1 MKPPAPAPRVSRLPE
16 RLKAGLRG
24 VLHRLASPLVG
35 SHASGWSQRAKLLI
49 TVLALGTL
57 PLIIA
62 LFVLPVQVERTLTEQ
77 GHAYLRQVAQDL
89 SHLTRNE
96 MQRHLDTARSLAQVD
111 ALVNAVLRRQAG
123 ELDAKGLNSANR
135 QIRGLV
141 RGLSAHYYQ
150 GIFLVGA
157 NGHSFAGVLR
167 DGSIDAYADIDVNDR
182 AYFRRARD
190 TREPVISEPLRSK
203 IAGLPIIVVAIP
215 ILSPDG
221 GFAGLLGLS
230 VEITPLASLISQQRL
245 GQTGYPF
252 AIDRAGLIVAHPD
265 PARAL
270 KLNFTEVAGATELS
284 QRMLRGESGVM
295 RYVSSQGAH
304 KLAAFAPEPLSGWS
318 IAASIEEAE
327 FAVPAQRIRIVI
339 IVLIAACVLV
349 ALAITATFA
358 VGLETLNQSL
368 AEVRASELKL
378 AEQAALLD
386 QTNDGILVSD
396 LQGVILFWNRG
407 AERLFGWSAAEAIGR
422 RVSELLRLDQAQLR
436 PAAEAVINQGSWVGH
451 LEKRSRDG
459 KLITVDCSWTLL
471 RDAHGNPKSILAT
484 DTDITERKEMEAKFL
499 RAQRLESIGTLAG
512 GIAHDLN
519 NLLSPIF
526 VGLDLLKLSPRNAD
540 DQRVLQLMEQS
551 STRATALVRQV
562 LSFARGEEG
571 ARVSVHIRYVARE
584 VAAIVRSTFPRNITL
599 QVDCASDLWLVHA
612 DPTQLNQILLNLCV
626 NARDAMP
633 EGGRLTLSA
642 RNVEVDA
649 QFAALSHQGAP
660 GPYVLVEVADT
671 GTGIPREI
679 IDKIFDPFFT
689 TKERGKGTG
698 LGLSTV
704 LGIARAHGGFVN
716 VYSEPGQGS
725 VFKVYLPA
733 ATAPCDAPAG
743 MLTESVPPFGGDGK
757 TILLVED
764 EEIIRE
770 VTQHALE
777 LAGYQVIAA
786 NDGAQ
791 AFALFHAN
799 RSKIELILTDMMMPI
814 MDGAALVAAIR
825 RADSNVAVI
834 AASGLNDHNNQIKA
848 ATAGITH
855 FLCKPYT
862 TADLLAAI
870 RRALN
875 QPLPE
880 VQDAPAKRA

>member
-1 MKPPAPAPRVSRLPE
+1 MTPPEFASPTGRVRGP
-16 RLKAGLRG
+16 LKAGLVSLLRAVG
-24 VLHRLASPLVG
+24 RPLLG
-35 SHASGWSQRAKLLI
+35 PHSARWSQRGKLLS
-49 TVLALGTL
+49 TVLILGTL
-57 PLIIA
+57 PLVIV
-62 LFVLPVQVERTLTEQ
+62 LFVLPMQVERTLTEQ

-89 SHLTRNE
+89 AHLTHTE
-96 MQRHLDTARSLAQVD
+96 MQRHLETARSLAQVEP
-111 ALVNAVLRRQAG
+111 LVNAVLRRQTG
-123 ELDAKGLNSANR
+123 ELDAKGLASANR
-135 QIRGLV
+135 QIRSLV
-141 RGLSAHYYQ
+141 RALSAHSYQ

-167 DGSIDAYADIDVNDR
+167 DGPTDAYADIDVNNR
-182 AYFRRARD
+182 AYFQRARE
-190 TREPVISEPLRSK
+190 TGQPVISEPLRSK
-203 IAGLPIIVVAIP
+203 VAGVPIVVVAIP
-215 ILSPDG
+215 ILDPNGS
-221 GFAGLLGLS
+221 FAGLLGLS
-230 VEITPLASLISQQRL
+230 IETTPLASLISQQRI
-245 GQTGYPF
+245 GKTGYPF
-252 AIDRAGLIVAHPD
+252 AVDASGLIVAHPD

-270 KLNFTEVAGATELS
+270 KLNFTQVPGAAELS
-284 QRMLRGESGVM
+284 RRMLRGESGVM
-295 RYVSSQGAH
+295 RYVSSQGAS
-304 KLAAFAPEPLSGWS
+304 KLAAFVPETLSGWS

-327 FAVPAQRIRIVI
+327 LAGPAQRIRLI
-339 IVLIAACVLV
+339 ILVLIIACVLV
-349 ALAITATFA
+349 AVAITAVFA

-368 AEVRASELKL
+368 AEVRANELKL

-386 QTNDGILVSD
+386 QTNDGILVAD

-407 AERLFGWSAAEAIGR
+407 AERLFGWTAAEAIGR
-422 RVSELLRLDQAQLR
+422 RVPELLRIDDAQLR
-436 PAAEAVINQGSWVGH
+436 PAAEAVLNRGSWSGH
-451 LEKRSRDG
+451 LDKRARTG
-459 KLITVDCSWTLL
+459 KVLTLDCSWTLL
-471 RDAHGNPKSILAT
+471 RDAQGNPKSILAT

-519 NLLSPIF
+519 NLLAPIF
-526 VGLDLLKLSPRNAD
+526 VGLDLLKISPRNAD
-540 DQRVLQLMEQS
+540 DQRLLQLMEQS

-571 ARVSVHIRYVARE
+571 ARVSVHLRYVARE
-584 VAAIVRSTFPRNITL
+584 VAAIVRSTFPRNIAL
-599 QVDCASDLWLVHA
+599 QVDCEKDLWLVHA

-633 EGGRLTLSA
+633 DGGRLTLSA
-642 RNVEVDA
+642 RNVELDTA
-649 QFAALSHQGAP
+649 FAALSHAAP
-660 GPYVLVEVADT
+660 GRYVLVEVADT
-671 GTGIPREI
+671 GTGIPREL

-704 LGIARAHGGFVN
+704 LGIARSHGGFVN

-733 ATAPCDAPAG
+733 AEAPTQTPAA
-743 MLTESVPPFGGDGK
+743 LPTESAPPFGGDGE

-764 EEIIRE
+764 EAIIRE

-777 LAGYQVIAA
+777 LAGYQVITA

-799 RSKIELILTDMMMPI
+799 RSKITLVLTDMMMPI

-825 RADSNVAVI
+825 RADAKVAVI

-862 TADLLAAI
+862 TTELLAAI

-875 QPLPE
+875 QPAHTAPE
-880 VQDAPAKRA
+880 TTATGT

>member
-1 MKPPAPAPRVSRLPE
+1 M
-16 RLKAGLRG
+16 
-24 VLHRLASPLVG
+24 
-35 SHASGWSQRAKLLI
+35 KLLI
-49 TVLALGTL
+49 TVLVLTTL
-57 PLIIA
+57 PLVIA
-62 LFVLPVQVERTLTEQ
+62 LFVLPVRVEGTLTEQ

-89 SHLTRNE
+89 AHLTHNE
-96 MQRHLDTARSLAQVD
+96 MQRHLDTARSLAQVE
-111 ALVNAVLRRQAG
+111 ALVNAVLRRRSG
-123 ELDAKGLNSANR
+123 ELDARGLASANR
-135 QIRGLV
+135 QIRSLV
-141 RGLSAHYYQ
+141 RGLSVHSYQ

-182 AYFRRARD
+182 AYFRRARE
-190 TREPVISEPLRSK
+190 TLAPVISDPLRSK
-203 IAGLPIIVVAIP
+203 IGGVPIIVVAIP
-215 ILSPDG
+215 ILDAEG

-230 VEITPLASLISQQRL
+230 VEITRLASLISQQRL

-252 AIDRAGLIVAHPD
+252 AIDRTGLIVAHPD
-265 PARAL
+265 PERAL
-270 KLNFTEVAGATELS
+270 KLNFATVPGATELS
-284 QRMLRGESGVM
+284 RRMLDGESGVL
-295 RYVSSQGAH
+295 RYVSSQGAR
-304 KLAAFAPEPLSGWS
+304 KLAAFVPEPLSGWS
-318 IAASIEEAE
+318 IAASIEESE
-327 FAVPAQRIRIVI
+327 FAGPAQHIRII
-339 IVLIAACVLV
+339 IVVLIAACVLV
-349 ALAITATFA
+349 GLAITATFA
-358 VGLETLNQSL
+358 AGLETLNQSL
-368 AEVRASELKL
+368 AEMRTSELRL

-386 QTNDGILVSD
+386 QTNDGIFVCD
-396 LQGVILFWNRG
+396 LHGVILFWNRG
-407 AERLFGWSAAEAIGR
+407 AARLYGWSATEALGR
-422 RVSELLRLDQAQLR
+422 RLPDLLRPDEARLR
-436 PAAEAVINQGSWVGH
+436 AALETVLNQGAWVGH
-451 LEKRSRDG
+451 LDKRTRDG
-459 KLITVDCSWTLL
+459 KVLTVDCSWTLL

-519 NLLSPIF
+519 NLLAPIF
-526 VGLDLLKLSPRNAD
+526 VGLDLLKLSPRTAA

-571 ARVSVHIRYVARE
+571 ARVSVHLRYVARE

-599 QVDCASDLWLVHA
+599 QVECSEDLWLVHS

-633 EGGRLTLSA
+633 DGGKLSLSA
-642 RNVEVDA
+642 RNVELDA
-649 QFAALSHQGAP
+649 RFAALSHQGSP
-660 GPYVLVEVADT
+660 GRYVLVEVADT

-689 TKERGKGTG
+689 TKECGKGTG

-704 LGIARAHGGFVN
+704 VGIARAHGGFVN

-733 ATAPCDAPAG
+733 ATAPVESPAG
-743 MLTESVPPFGGDGK
+743 MSPQSVPPVGGDGK

-777 LAGYQVIAA
+777 LAGYQVITAS
-786 NDGAQ
+786 DGAQ

-799 RSKIELILTDMMMPI
+799 RSEIVLVLTDMMMPI

-834 AASGLNDHNNQIKA
+834 AASGLSDNNNQIKA
-848 ATAGITH
+848 ANAGITH
-855 FLCKPYT
+855 FLSKPYT
-862 TADLLAAI
+862 TAELLATI
-870 RRALN
+870 RRALSETPAMPEALARG
-875 QPLPE
+875 PL
-880 VQDAPAKRA
+880 AAS

>member
-1 MKPPAPAPRVSRLPE
+1 MTPLIRAPGVSRLRE
-16 RLKAGLRG
+16 RLKAGVLR
-24 VLHRLASPLVG
+24 VLRRLAHPLLG
-35 SHASGWSQRAKLLI
+35 SHATRWSQRARLLV
-49 TVLALGTL
+49 TVLILGTL

-62 LFVLPVQVERTLTEQ
+62 LFVLPVQVERTLTGQ

-89 SHLTRNE
+89 AHLTHNE
-96 MQRHLDTARSLAQVD
+96 MQRHLDTAQSLAQIESL
-111 ALVNAVLRRQAG
+111 ANAVLRWRTG
-123 ELDAKGLNSANR
+123 ELDAKHLASANR
-135 QIRGLV
+135 QIRGLM

-167 DGSIDAYADIDVNDR
+167 DGPTNAYADIDVNDR
-182 AYFRRARD
+182 AYFHRARE
-190 TREPVISEPLRSK
+190 TCRAVISEPLHSK
-203 IAGLPIIVVAIP
+203 IAGVPIIVVAVP
-215 ILSPDG
+215 ILDAEG

-230 VEITPLASLISQQRL
+230 VEITPLTSLISQQRI
-245 GQTGYPF
+245 GKTGYPF
-252 AIDRAGLIVAHPD
+252 AIDPSGLIVAHPHPP
-265 PARAL
+265 PARE
-270 KLNFTEVAGATELS
+270 LNFAEVSGATELS
-284 QRMLRGESGVM
+284 RRMLRGESGVL
-295 RYVSSQGAH
+295 RYVSSQGAQ
-304 KLAAFAPEPLSGWS
+304 KLAAFMPEPLSGWS

-327 FAVPAQRIRIVI
+327 FAGPAHRIRII
-339 IVLIAACVLV
+339 IVVLIVACVLV
-349 ALAITATFA
+349 ALAITAIFA

-378 AEQAALLD
+378 TEQAALLD
-386 QTNDGILVSD
+386 QTNDGILVAD

-422 RVSELLRLDQAQLR
+422 RVSELLRIDGAPLR
-436 PAAEAVINQGSWVGH
+436 AAVEIVLKQGAWVGH
-451 LEKRSRDG
+451 LDKCTRAG
-459 KLITVDCSWTLL
+459 KVLTLDCSWTLL
-471 RDAHGNPKSILAT
+471 RDAQGNPKSILAT

-519 NLLSPIF
+519 NLLAPIF
-526 VGLDLLKLSPRNAD
+526 VGLDLLKLTPRNAD

-551 STRATALVRQV
+551 SIRATALVRQV

-571 ARVSVHIRYVARE
+571 ARVSVHLRYVARE
-584 VAAIVRSTFPRNITL
+584 VAAIVRSTFPRNIAL
-599 QVDCASDLWLVHA
+599 QVDCEKDLWLVHA

-642 RNVEVDA
+642 RNVELDTA
-649 QFAALSHQGAP
+649 FATVSHAAP
-660 GPYVLVEVADT
+660 GRYVLVEVADT
-671 GTGIPREI
+671 GTGIPREL

-704 LGIARAHGGFVN
+704 LGIARSHGGFVN

-733 ATAPCDAPAG
+733 ADASTDVPAG
-743 MLTESVPPFGGDGK
+743 TITDSAPPFGGDGK

-764 EEIIRE
+764 EALIRE

-777 LAGYQVIAA
+777 LAGYQVITA

-799 RSKIELILTDMMMPI
+799 RSKIALILTDMMMPI
-814 MDGAALVAAIR
+814 MDGAALVTAIR
-825 RADSNVAVI
+825 RADANVAVI

-862 TADLLAAI
+862 TTELLAAI

-875 QPLPE
+875 QSPHDGPTATAL
-880 VQDAPAKRA
+880 RS